1 MCELQN
7 CTTSEE
13 VKELSK
19 QLKSM
24 FLELYPET
32 KQEVGEATEAL
43 EMFLLNVLWDQKGD
57 LMEAYHQLYRA
68 QDYTMRE
75 LERFML
81 CNDNSSETKAAFRR
95 FREKVEEEPLLFD
108 QMLSVALRIIYTAV
122 KN

>member
-43 EMFLLNVLWDQKGD
+43 EMFLINVWDQKGD

-81 CNDNSSETKAAFRR
+81 FNDNSSETKAAFRR